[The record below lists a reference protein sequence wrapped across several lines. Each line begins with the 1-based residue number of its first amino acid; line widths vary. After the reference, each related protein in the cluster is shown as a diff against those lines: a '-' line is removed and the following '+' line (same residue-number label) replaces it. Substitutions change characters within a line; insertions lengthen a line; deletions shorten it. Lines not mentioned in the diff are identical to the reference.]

1 MPYKTVYYTLF
12 NTEFY
17 SDRSFNPIIRQT
29 ELIDETYA
37 YTKCPVFNHQSNRTF
52 IVSSPI
58 DFSFSIKRIKHI
70 INSTNTKLY
79 ANINVDNE
87 DYRNLLQCPSDHLE
101 SPLPVFQL
109 TIPKFLFWT
118 YEDDLW
124 FNFFDHPMTSY
135 SNNLIAVN
143 GWFNLSNWT
152 SVTSFAFTMV
162 DESKPVII
170 KKGDPI
176 HRLSFIYPNLDEGIV
191 LKEEKDPEKITK
203 VMQSYEKE
211 RLTFKDNPSW
221 KRRLFSKTNSKSKC
235 PVGFLFK

>member
-1 MPYKTVYYTLF
+1 
-12 NTEFY
+12 
-17 SDRSFNPIIRQT
+17 
-29 ELIDETYA
+29 
-37 YTKCPVFNHQSNRTF
+37 
-52 IVSSPI
+52 
-58 DFSFSIKRIKHI
+58 
-70 INSTNTKLY
+70 
-79 ANINVDNE
+79 
-87 DYRNLLQCPSDHLE
+87 
-101 SPLPVFQL
+101 
-109 TIPKFLFWT
+109 
-118 YEDDLW
+118 
-124 FNFFDHPMTSY
+124 
-135 SNNLIAVN
+135 
-143 GWFNLSNWT
+143 
-152 SVTSFAFTMV
+152 MV